1 MKIASQEF
9 LKAIFTLKGNFAQG
23 HVPTRKVF
31 AGVEVAP
38 FKNNAEASVSISGD
52 FEHNWAFRAWP
63 SEVRNLKGTNE
74 RANFPYIL
82 RLLEEYAIPVTWA
95 TVGHLFLES
104 CERGAGGVA
113 HPNMPR
119 PPVNGRF
126 QGDWYTHDPC
136 TNFREDP
143 LWYAPDLIQD
153 IIESNVPHEIAT
165 HSFSHIDFSPRY
177 SNRELVQREI
187 EECIRV
193 MEPFSL
199 RPRSLVFPH
208 NKTEYS
214 YAKQLADLN
223 IIALRHRDKKVR
235 LSYPE
240 RLEPGIY
247 KIYESMNLRSAG
259 HYDYLDKVKIF
270 VEEAAK
276 RHAAYHIFF
285 HPSDPAD
292 LFEDEF
298 RRIVKYLHEERE
310 KRRIWVTTM
319 GELAAYCEA
328 RESINLQVTRT
339 QNQMDVIIESSLNKA
354 KFGDPEVSILI
365 PDKIAPNKTLVET
378 NGILQELNRENL
390 YVDDQKQQLLVNVTA
405 SSRMIRLLF

>member
-23 HVPTRKVF
+23 HVPARKIF
-31 AGVEVAP
+31 DGVEVTP
-38 FKNNAEASVSISGD
+38 FKNDAKASVSISAD

-63 SEVRNLKGTNE
+63 PDVRNQNGINE
-74 RANFPYIL
+74 RKNVPNLIE
-82 RLLEEYAIPVTWA
+82 LLEQYSIPITWA
-95 TVGHLFLES
+95 AVGHLFLES
-104 CERGAGGVA
+104 CERGAGGLA

-126 QGDWYTHDPC
+126 QGDWYMHDPC
-136 TNFREDP
+136 TNLRKDP

-153 IIESNVPHEIAT
+153 IIDSNVPHEMGT
-165 HSFSHIDFSPRY
+165 HSFSHIDCSLKY
-177 SNRELVQREI
+177 SSRELVLREI
-187 EECIRV
+187 EECRRV
-193 MEPFSL
+193 MEPFGVQ
-199 RPRSLVFPH
+199 PKSLVFPH
-208 NKTEYS
+208 NETEYS
-214 YAKQLADLN
+214 YAELLFDLD

-240 RLEPGIY
+240 RLESGNY
-247 KIYESMNLRSAG
+247 RIYESMNLRTTR
-259 HYDYLDKVKIF
+259 HYDYVDKVKIF

-276 RHAAYHIFF
+276 RRAAYHIFF
-285 HPSDPAD
+285 HPSDPTE

-298 RRIVKYLHEERE
+298 RRIVKYFHEERE

-328 RESINLQVTRT
+328 RESIRLQVTRT

-354 KFGDPEVSILI
+354 KYGDPEISILI
-365 PDKIAPNKTLVET
+365 PSGIAPYKTLVDK
-378 NGILQELNRENL
+378 NGNLQELNPESL
-390 YVDDQKQQLLVNVTA
+390 FVDRQKQQLLVNVTA
-405 SSRMIRLLF
+405 SSSMLRLLF